1 MLGRIVVLLVYK
13 TTPAVIAVLHLVLI
27 QININLRVAQRSA
40 TARANNALIGHHN
53 RVFFYQISGDVLV
66 DIFACYVVE
75 SSLAVVGQSE
85 CLACVSDGLVVGYF
99 GRAVFGYGLLFFLS
113 CVFFRLYQLVN
124 VSFDQWP
131 QVVRCIAGE
140 CS

>member
-1 MLGRIVVLLVYK
+1 
-13 TTPAVIAVLHLVLI
+13 
-27 QININLRVAQRSA
+27 
-40 TARANNALIGHHN
+40 
-53 RVFFYQISGDVLV
+53 
-66 DIFACYVVE
+66 
-75 SSLAVVGQSE
+75 
-85 CLACVSDGLVVGYF
+85 
-99 GRAVFGYGLLFFLS
+99 LFFLS